1 MLVSNTKLTGLDIV
15 GDVIREN
22 YDLGVVKT
30 PQQLETTHQRRHRKM
45 LVECGAGLFLAKTYR
60 NDPATVDSLYFQHHL
75 STHLDRK
82 GLPVARIQRTRDGH
96 SFVLQDTWCLELQQF
111 VDGHSMNV
119 TATTLGISGSALG
132 RFHQVCQG
140 IPVPPRDARKWR
152 FSEVPRETFE
162 RFFTLAKE
170 ERDDEATI
178 EHCNN
183 IVVFLKEAGEVL
195 DIDKRYA
202 FETGLIHGDWH
213 GGNLLFLGEDLQAII
228 DLEFSGDGCYLEDIS
243 YAVSNLC
250 IRTTTST
257 EKMEFRTETLLSAY
271 QNHRTLSYAERVAL
285 FYAVGVKHVTTVC
298 YQTPQQGGRVAGY
311 SPAQWMAILDV
322 QTRWLAAQS
331 RQARWGAAS

>member
-1 MLVSNTKLTGLDIV
+1 MSDTKLTGLDIV

-22 YDLGVVKT
+22 YDLGEVNT

-45 LVECGAGLFLAKTYR
+45 LVETGAGLFLAKTYR
-60 NDPATVDSLYFQHHL
+60 NDPTTVDSLYFQHHL
-75 STHLDRK
+75 STHLDGK
-82 GLPVARIQRTRDGH
+82 GLPVARIQHTRDGH
-96 SFVLQDTWCLELQQF
+96 SFVKQDTWCLELQQF
-111 VDGHSMNV
+111 VEGHSMMVN
-119 TATTLGISGSALG
+119 AATLGVSGSALG

-140 IPVPPRDARKWR
+140 LPVPPRDARKWR

-162 RFFTLAKE
+162 RFFTLARN

-178 EHCNN
+178 QHCNN
-183 IVVFLKEAGEVL
+183 IVAFLKQAGDVL

-213 GGNLLFLGEDLQAII
+213 GGNLLFLGEGLQAII

-257 EKMEFRTETLLSAY
+257 EKMGFRTETLLEAY

-285 FYAVGVKHVTTVC
+285 FFAVGVKHVTTVC

-322 QTRWLAAQS
+322 QTQWLAEQS
-331 RQARWGAAS
+331 RQARWGSNF

>member
-1 MLVSNTKLTGLDIV
+1 
-15 GDVIREN
+15 
-22 YDLGVVKT
+22 
-30 PQQLETTHQRRHRKM
+30 
-45 LVECGAGLFLAKTYR
+45 
-60 NDPATVDSLYFQHHL
+60 
-75 STHLDRK
+75 
-82 GLPVARIQRTRDGH
+82 VARIQPTRDGH
-96 SFVLQDTWCLELQQF
+96 TFVLRDTWCLELQEF
-111 VDGHSMNV
+111 VEGHSMAV
-119 TATTLGISGSALG
+119 TGTTLGVSGSALG

-140 IPVPPRDARKWR
+140 LPVPPRDARKWR

-162 RFFTLAKE
+162 RFFTLARE
-170 ERDDEATI
+170 ERDDDTTVQ
-178 EHCNN
+178 HCNN
-183 IVVFLKEAGEVL
+183 IVIFLKQAGEVL

-213 GGNLLFLGEDLQAII
+213 GGNLLFRGEELRAII

-257 EKMEFRTETLLSAY
+257 EKMRFRTETLLAAY

-322 QTRWLAAQS
+322 QTRWLAEQS
-331 RQARWGAAS
+331 HHARWGTAS